1 MTSFCLKQ
9 GQDLKA
15 SDAHL
20 YPHVPQV
27 TPPPPLPPPGFTSS
41 YCKSLAQIH
50 YRLSHR
56 FEILY
61 IQILMPGT
69 NFLSTCIDFAMGSL
83 LHCTTP
89 INVKLV
95 SLLKC
100 LI

>member
-27 TPPPPLPPPGFTSS
+27 TPPPLPQGLHVATVIFTSPNP
-41 YCKSLAQIH
+41 L
-50 YRLSHR
+50 RLSHR

-69 NFLSTCIDFAMGSL
+69 NFLSTCIDFAVGSL

-89 INVKLV
+89 SNLKLV
-95 SLLKC
+95 SLLKS
-100 LI
+100 LM